1 MIQST
6 PSHKPAVAVSLGAFA
21 AIEGVAFLIAG
32 LSHTGMRI
40 LPFDEPRI
48 VDAAI
53 VEGLCGVLLVGS
65 AVSVFAR
72 AAWAWLALV
81 VAHAFTLLGVLVGI
95 GAIAA
100 GLGPHSAFNDGY
112 HRVTLVVLAA
122 MLNVLATPPVR
133 AALRTWSERGK
144 HAPSHPV

>member
-1 MIQST
+1 MIAST
-6 PSHKPAVAVSLGAFA
+6 PDRKTAIATSLGVFA
-21 AIEGVAFLIAG
+21 AVEGVAFLVAA
-32 LSHTGMRI
+32 LSHTGMRV

-53 VEGLCGVLLVGS
+53 VEGLCGVFLVGS

-81 VAHAFTLLGVLVGI
+81 AAHAFTLLGVLVGI

-100 GLGPHSAFNDGY
+100 GLGPHSAFNDGF
-112 HRVTLVVLAA
+112 HRVMLVVLVVV
-122 MLNVLATPPVR
+122 LIVLATPSAR
-133 AALRTWSERGK
+133 GALGWGNRRQERIESE
-144 HAPSHPV
+144 